1 MSTTL
6 RTLASASVAVG
17 IALMPVAVLAQETS
31 AAPQATEDATAGV
44 SGEKLDSFI
53 LAAVEIADV
62 RQTYGTRLRGAE
74 SEEERQTIAKEGSAE
89 IQKRVDEV
97 PGITFDEYVEIANAA
112 SNDPELGERIN
123 KRLEAMQTN

>member
-6 RTLASASVAVG
+6 RTLASVSVAAG
-17 IALMPVAVLAQETS
+17 LALMPVAALAQETS
-31 AAPQATEDATAGV
+31 AVPQTSEDATAEV

-62 RQTYGTRLRGAE
+62 RQTYGPRLRGAE

-112 SNDPELGERIN
+112 SDDPELGERIN
-123 KRLEAMQTN
+123 KRLEALQSN